1 MTVEII
7 VDEPG
12 KPLQIA
18 GRCCRDGI
26 CVGDKLAV
34 EGTPTSVV
42 RITGINVYN
51 RWVDCLHTGYTGTV
65 SVEVVAGERPPLDSV
80 LTADA

>member
-18 GRCCRDGI
+18 GRCCRDDI
-26 CVGDKLAV
+26 RVGDELEV
-34 EGTPTSVV
+34 EGLPTSVV

-65 SVEVVAGERPPLDSV
+65 NVVVVAGETPPLDGV
-80 LTADA
+80 LVGNA